1 VTDER
6 FGFPPTG
13 REGPGGATEGTGPR
27 RVPIYDRR
35 TIRPEDLAQPAQRP
49 DREREQQEEPR
60 GPAPAETAAAGEAP
74 EEAGRGPGAAADL
87 SGSSGPSGPSGSV
100 EDVKDVEEIRLDG
113 GGDAG
118 LQEELRLAN
127 EKATEHLG
135 DLQRLQA
142 EFANYRKR
150 VLREQTELMERAS
163 GHLVRRL
170 LSVLDSFELAT
181 AAAEET
187 KDFERMLRGV
197 EMVLGELKEVL
208 AAEGL
213 ETIPAKDLPFDPNLH
228 EAALEVPGDED
239 GEMVVAG
246 VLRPGYVLKGR
257 ILRPAMV
264 KVTRRAAGQA
274 RASAPDRGE
283 TVEQ

>member
-6 FGFPPTG
+6 FGFPPAG
-13 REGPGGATEGTGPR
+13 REGGTGGGTTEGTGPR

-35 TIRPEDLAQPAQRP
+35 TIRPEDLTQPIRHQA
-49 DREREQQEEPR
+49 REEEQPP
-60 GPAPAETAAAGEAP
+60 GPAPAETATAGGTPGAAAP
-74 EEAGRGPGAAADL
+74 TGPGGAPTGPGAAAA
-87 SGSSGPSGPSGSV
+87 G
-100 EDVKDVEEIRLDG
+100 EDTEIRLDG
-113 GGDAG
+113 GAGEAG

-127 EKATEHLG
+127 EKAAEHLG

-150 VLREQTELMERAS
+150 VLREQTELAERAA
-163 GHLVRRL
+163 GHLVHRL
-170 LSVLDSFELAT
+170 LSVLDSFELAA

-264 KVTRRAAGQA
+264 KVTRRGEGQP
-274 RASAPDRGE
+274 RNVAPDRGE
-283 TVEQ
+283 TVEE

>member
-6 FGFPPTG
+6 FGSPPTERDRG
-13 REGPGGATEGTGPR
+13 EGSGPR

-35 TIRPEDLAQPAQRP
+35 AIRPEDWAVSAQGAQDRGGERP
-49 DREREQQEEPR
+49 PDG
-60 GPAPAETAAAGEAP
+60 GPTETAAAAAGPATDAAGDGGDMAENAAVLLDDASGEA
-74 EEAGRGPGAAADL
+74 A
-87 SGSSGPSGPSGSV
+87 
-100 EDVKDVEEIRLDG
+100 
-113 GGDAG
+113 
-118 LQEELRLAN
+118 LQEEVRLAN
-127 EKATEHLG
+127 EKASEHLA

-142 EFANYRKR
+142 DFANYRKR
-150 VLREQTELMERAS
+150 VLREQTELVERAA
-163 GHLVRRL
+163 GHLVHRL
-170 LSVLDSFELAT
+170 LSVLDSFELAV

-208 AAEGL
+208 HIEGL

-264 KVTRRAAGQA
+264 KVTRR
-274 RASAPDRGE
+274 RATTGRGE
-283 TVEQ
+283 PKEP

>member
-1 VTDER
+1 MTNER
-6 FGFPPTG
+6 FGPP
-13 REGPGGATEGTGPR
+13 PGERDRVEDSGPR
-27 RVPIYDRR
+27 RVPVYDRR
-35 TIRPEDLAQPAQRP
+35 AIRPADWAP
-49 DREREQQEEPR
+49 
-60 GPAPAETAAAGEAP
+60 PAPGAPARGGEHRPAAGPGETAAAA
-74 EEAGRGPGAAADL
+74 GAADAAGNADGVAG
-87 SGSSGPSGPSGSV
+87 GSAV
-100 EDVKDVEEIRLDG
+100 QVD
-113 GGDAG
+113 DAAAEAA

-127 EKATEHLG
+127 EKASEHLG

-142 EFANYRKR
+142 DFANYRKR
-150 VLREQTELMERAS
+150 VLREQTELVERAA
-163 GHLVRRL
+163 GHLVHRL
-170 LSVLDSFELAT
+170 LSVLDSFELAV

-208 AAEGL
+208 HTEGL

-264 KVTRRAAGQA
+264 KVTRRQA
-274 RASAPDRGE
+274 PNGGGE
-283 TVEQ
+283 PSEQ

>member
-1 VTDER
+1 MTDER
-6 FGFPPTG
+6 FGSPPNK
-13 REGPGGATEGTGPR
+13 RDSAEGSGPR

-35 TIRPEDLAQPAQRP
+35 AIRPEDWATSAQGGQDGGGERP
-49 DREREQQEEPR
+49 PEARP
-60 GPAPAETAAAGEAP
+60 GETAAAAAGQATDAADAVGDMAENAAVPLGDAAGEA
-74 EEAGRGPGAAADL
+74 ALQTDL
-87 SGSSGPSGPSGSV
+87 
-100 EDVKDVEEIRLDG
+100 L
-113 GGDAG
+113 
-118 LQEELRLAN
+118 EELRLAN
-127 EKATEHLG
+127 EKTSEHLG

-142 EFANYRKR
+142 DFANYRKR
-150 VLREQTELMERAS
+150 VLREQTELVERAA
-163 GHLVRRL
+163 GHLVHRL
-170 LSVLDSFELAT
+170 LSVLDSFELAV

-208 AAEGL
+208 HTEGL

-264 KVTRRAAGQA
+264 KVTRRRATSGPSGPSGPSGQ
-274 RASAPDRGE
+274 GE
-283 TVEQ
+283 PKEQ